1 VLELWLIMS
10 RNIRRAADIA
20 NFIRQ
25 VAVVI
30 RPFAVSTAAVCY
42 AVRIARGKRHETV
55 GCPSVRL
62 SVCPVDRQQQRRR
75 PAAGLLLR
83 SGAGSRCRSAGHAG
97 RINLGPTIRRS
108 DIVVVRGLVVNF
120 DLGGTVSET

>member
-42 AVRIARGKRHETV
+42 AVRIARGKRHATV
-55 GCPSVRL
+55 GCPSVRP
-62 SVCPVDRQQQRRR
+62 SVCLSRRSTAAAA
-75 PAAGLLLR
+75 AAG
-83 SGAGSRCRSAGHAG
+83 GGFAAEVG
-97 RINLGPTIRRS
+97 RG
-108 DIVVVRGLVVNF
+108 
-120 DLGGTVSET
+120 